1 MMFGNLDYA
10 GIEAVLGVGVRW
22 VDDEDASDVT
32 YLMDKSIREGLT
44 EGEQSELDA
53 LVALFESGR

>member
-1 MMFGNLDYA
+1 MFGRLDYA
-10 GIEAVLGVGVRW
+10 GVEAILGVGVRW
-22 VDDEDASDVT
+22 ADEEDSSDVT

-44 EGEQSELDA
+44 DTEQSELDA